1 MAYPSVAQSMNAVN
15 RSAWTPRKTAVT
27 KKTQRVVE
35 FVLRSSWFLCWGVVG
50 LFTTSLGFTGCTYS
64 PTYSSALQSRGGVGS
79 TFEKPSAKRH
89 AAGAATANKRTETTL
104 SVDEAIVVA
113 TRDNRALADLR
124 ARAPMQQAEIELA
137 DQWEDPE
144 LRISEISIDDMLD
157 GEPTLELALRIPFQR
172 PGSLSVKRTLSALS
186 YAHLNA
192 RIRSAEH
199 KLAVDIRRL
208 YFHLAMVELDLQE
221 VAQEITAREKHVD
234 LVRRRVRA
242 GVSVELDLSMASLPH
257 AQALDEHARIISKQR
272 ALEAQL
278 SKMLGQRRNYTPRL
292 VPISLTPA
300 QTALAPVDSY
310 IKRAIS
316 TRPELH
322 RAMLRK
328 EHASALTYLAKQR
341 QWPWPD
347 FAQVSYEI
355 RHPLQPTRF
364 GLALALKIPVFE
376 WAGNRVEVHDA
387 ELKLRET
394 EEESLLHAIEHDVR
408 TAYDKVQRLSKR
420 LAALQK
426 TLLPASVT
434 SAMAAERATSEST
447 MDPLKASVIEGRRIR
462 AKRYYLRILAEYH
475 EARFALEQLAGPG
488 T

>member
-1 MAYPSVAQSMNAVN
+1 M
-15 RSAWTPRKTAVT
+15 T

-242 GVSVELDLSMASLPH
+242 GVMPRLGSPRPEKARRLAATEAHTAKVAGLAPRPRIELGW
-257 AQALDEHARIISKQR
+257 QAARQIVVP
-272 ALEAQL
+272 EAAVRET
-278 SKMLGQRRNYTPRL
+278 SRGGLGQRGS
-292 VPISLTPA
+292 IS
-300 QTALAPVDSY
+300 
-310 IKRAIS
+310 
-316 TRPELH
+316 
-322 RAMLRK
+322 
-328 EHASALTYLAKQR
+328 
-341 QWPWPD
+341 
-347 FAQVSYEI
+347 
-355 RHPLQPTRF
+355 
-364 GLALALKIPVFE
+364 
-376 WAGNRVEVHDA
+376 
-387 ELKLRET
+387 
-394 EEESLLHAIEHDVR
+394 
-408 TAYDKVQRLSKR
+408 
-420 LAALQK
+420 
-426 TLLPASVT
+426 
-434 SAMAAERATSEST
+434 
-447 MDPLKASVIEGRRIR
+447 
-462 AKRYYLRILAEYH
+462 
-475 EARFALEQLAGPG
+475 
-488 T
+488 